1 MICMQIRCNLEH
13 LDKKSFF
20 EIFTFFYPFL
30 PILDKIKYFGQN
42 KSSRA
47 QILASILFLNGES
60 EKIGPMEICWP
71 FRLQV
76 GRYKL
81 TISMSIFNLQI
92 KREVLNEHGL
102 WKYSYS
108 ALLETMPHYRRLAW
122 RKFKN
127 ILLFALWTPPCAPQ
141 LLSSM
146 GQK

>member
-1 MICMQIRCNLEH
+1 MR
-13 LDKKSFF
+13 F
-20 EIFTFFYPFL
+20 FTFFYPFL

-76 GRYKL
+76 GRLKL
-81 TISMSIFNLQI
+81 TISMSTYNLQI

-122 RKFKN
+122 RKIKIFY
-127 ILLFALWTPPCAPQ
+127 ILSYRPSHGPHKLWSGLAKKLFW
-141 LLSSM
+141 
-146 GQK
+146 